1 MRLQMKITNSFLLKI
16 HLLLTGSSKI
26 KNISFISLLTLAA
39 SSPLKADFV
48 QLENGYY
55 YGSTLKDSVEV
66 SVSEDKITIDFTDG
80 STYNFN
86 RKSKTDYYK
95 KNISSD
101 GETLIQIMDNENF
114 KILGN
119 QSSETKAPY
128 SKYTLYKKPGFLN
141 KIIAALVTSALLFSV
156 FQFYLKLNKVWKRR
170 KISEVANSISI
181 VASLLGFA
189 TLVPFLLNSILI
201 TADYPSGVKYILGLI
216 LAIAFSLISMGYFV
230 EENKGVGFFTLLG
243 RALKTEGKESGDL
256 ISDMLRPKGATKIID
271 ILVKLAA
278 IDDDIAKEE
287 IDLINQFATK
297 WDIKIPELKAGK
309 PDHITNLVELK
320 SLVQS
325 YLDESPDI
333 EVAEGLV
340 DLINMMAEADDEV
353 TKEEAMAVAEFTGMI
368 AHYVSSEK
376 GGKMDMYEV
385 NIVPQDDKQIDA
397 VKEILPELDVV
408 VDRGGKVFKVGR
420 YFSEDYAEA
429 VCEKY
434 ITLGLYSVTSKVV
447 VDLSKD

>member
-1 MRLQMKITNSFLLKI
+1 MRLQMNTINDLILQFHLKLLDMIKRKDLFL
-16 HLLLTGSSKI
+16 
-26 KNISFISLLTLAA
+26 ISL
-39 SSPLKADFV
+39 FV
-48 QLENGYY
+48 SLVAPSLNAEVTKLEDGFYF
-55 YGSTLKDSVEV
+55 GSTLKDSVDV
-66 SVSEDKITIDFTDG
+66 SSSNENLVIIFSDG
-80 STYNFN
+80 SKYSFD
-86 RKSKTDYYK
+86 RKNKTAFYK
-95 KNISSD
+95 KNISND
-101 GETLIQIMDNENF
+101 GETLIQVIDSENF
-114 KILGN
+114 KILHN
-119 QSSETKAPY
+119 QNTENIKPY

-201 TADYPSGVKYILGLI
+201 TADYPSSVKYILGLI

-230 EENKGVGFFTLLG
+230 DENKGVGFFTLLG
-243 RALKTEGKESGDL
+243 RALKTEGQESGDL

-287 IDLINQFATK
+287 IDLINQFASK
-297 WDIKIPELKAGK
+297 WDIKIPELKPGK
-309 PDHITNLVELK
+309 PDQVTNLVELK

-325 YLDESPDI
+325 YLDEGPDI

-353 TKEEAMAVAEFTGMI
+353 TKEEEMAVAEFTGMI
-368 AHYVSSEK
+368 AHYVGSEK
-376 GGKMDMYEV
+376 GGKMNMYEV
-385 NIVPQDDKQIDA
+385 NIVPQDDKQINA

-408 VDRGGKVFKVGR
+408 IDRGGKVFKVGR

>member
-1 MRLQMKITNSFLLKI
+1 MIKRKDLFL
-16 HLLLTGSSKI
+16 
-26 KNISFISLLTLAA
+26 ISL
-39 SSPLKADFV
+39 FV
-48 QLENGYY
+48 SLVAPSLNAEVTKLEDGFYF
-55 YGSTLKDSVEV
+55 GSTLKDSVDV
-66 SVSEDKITIDFTDG
+66 SSSNENLVITFSDG
-80 STYNFN
+80 SKYSFD
-86 RKSKTDYYK
+86 RKDKTAFYK
-95 KNISSD
+95 KNISND
-101 GETLIQIMDNENF
+101 GETLIQVIDSENF
-114 KILGN
+114 KILHN
-119 QSSETKAPY
+119 QNTENIKPY

-141 KIIAALVTSALLFSV
+141 KVIAALVTSALLFSV

-201 TADYPSGVKYILGLI
+201 TADYPSSVKYILGLI

-230 EENKGVGFFTLLG
+230 DENKGVGFFTLLG
-243 RALKTEGKESGDL
+243 RALKTEGQESGDL

-287 IDLINQFATK
+287 IDLINQFASK
-297 WDIKIPELKAGK
+297 WDIKIPELKPGK
-309 PDHITNLVELK
+309 PDQVTNLVELK

-325 YLDESPDI
+325 YLDEGPDI

-353 TKEEAMAVAEFTGMI
+353 TKEEEMAVAEFTGMI
-368 AHYVSSEK
+368 AHYVGSEK
-376 GGKMDMYEV
+376 GGKMNMYEV
-385 NIVPQDDKQIDA
+385 NIVPQDDKQINA

-408 VDRGGKVFKVGR
+408 IDRGGKVFKVGR

-429 VCEKY
+429 VCKKY

-447 VDLSKD
+447 VDLSKN

>member
-1 MRLQMKITNSFLLKI
+1 MNIINDLILQFHLKLLDMMKRKDIFL
-16 HLLLTGSSKI
+16 
-26 KNISFISLLTLAA
+26 ISL
-39 SSPLKADFV
+39 FV
-48 QLENGYY
+48 SLVAPSLNAEATKLEDGFYF
-55 YGSTLKDSVEV
+55 GSTLKDSVDV
-66 SVSEDKITIDFTDG
+66 SSSNENLVIIFSDG
-80 STYNFN
+80 SKYSFD
-86 RKSKTDYYK
+86 RKDKTAFYK
-95 KNISSD
+95 KNISND
-101 GETLIQIMDNENF
+101 GETLIQVIDSENF
-114 KILGN
+114 KILHN
-119 QSSETKAPY
+119 QNTENIKPY

-141 KIIAALVTSALLFSV
+141 KVIAALVTSALLFSL

-201 TADYPSGVKYILGLI
+201 TADYPSSVKYILGLI

-230 EENKGVGFFTLLG
+230 DENKGVGFFTLLG
-243 RALKTEGKESGDL
+243 RALKTEGQESGDL

-287 IDLINQFATK
+287 IDLINQFASK
-297 WDIKIPELKAGK
+297 WDIKIPELKPGK
-309 PDHITNLVELK
+309 PDQVTNLVELK

-325 YLDESPDI
+325 YLDEGPDI

-353 TKEEAMAVAEFTGMI
+353 TKEEEMAVAEFTGMI
-368 AHYVSSEK
+368 AHYVGSEK
-376 GGKMDMYEV
+376 GGKMNMYEV
-385 NIVPQDDKQIDA
+385 NIVPQDEKQINA

-408 VDRGGKVFKVGR
+408 IDRGGKVFKVGR

>member
-1 MRLQMKITNSFLLKI
+1 MMKRKDIFL
-16 HLLLTGSSKI
+16 
-26 KNISFISLLTLAA
+26 ISL
-39 SSPLKADFV
+39 FV
-48 QLENGYY
+48 SLVAPSLNAEATKLEDGFYF
-55 YGSTLKDSVEV
+55 GSTLKDSVDV
-66 SVSEDKITIDFTDG
+66 SSSNENLVIIFSDG
-80 STYNFN
+80 SKYSFD
-86 RKSKTDYYK
+86 RKDKTAFYK
-95 KNISSD
+95 KNISND
-101 GETLIQIMDNENF
+101 GETLIQVIDSENF
-114 KILGN
+114 KILHN
-119 QSSETKAPY
+119 QNTENIKPY

-141 KIIAALVTSALLFSV
+141 KVIAALVTSALLFSL

-201 TADYPSGVKYILGLI
+201 TADYPSSVKYILGLI

-230 EENKGVGFFTLLG
+230 DENKGVGFFTLLG
-243 RALKTEGKESGDL
+243 RALKTEGQESGDL

-287 IDLINQFATK
+287 IDLINQFASK
-297 WDIKIPELKAGK
+297 WDIKIPELKPGK
-309 PDHITNLVELK
+309 PDQVTNLVELK

-325 YLDESPDI
+325 YLDEGPDI

-353 TKEEAMAVAEFTGMI
+353 TKEEEMAVAEFTGMI
-368 AHYVSSEK
+368 AHYVGSEK
-376 GGKMDMYEV
+376 GGKMNMYEV
-385 NIVPQDDKQIDA
+385 NIVPQDDKQINA

-408 VDRGGKVFKVGR
+408 IDRGGKVFKVGR

>member
-1 MRLQMKITNSFLLKI
+1 MNIINDLILQFHLKLLDMMKRKDIFL
-16 HLLLTGSSKI
+16 
-26 KNISFISLLTLAA
+26 ISL
-39 SSPLKADFV
+39 FV
-48 QLENGYY
+48 SLVAPSLNAEATKLEDGFYF
-55 YGSTLKDSVEV
+55 GSTLKDSVDV
-66 SVSEDKITIDFTDG
+66 SSSNENLVIIFSDG
-80 STYNFN
+80 SKYSFD
-86 RKSKTDYYK
+86 RKDKTAFYK
-95 KNISSD
+95 KNISND
-101 GETLIQIMDNENF
+101 GETLIQVIDSENF
-114 KILGN
+114 KILHN
-119 QSSETKAPY
+119 QNTENIKPY

-141 KIIAALVTSALLFSV
+141 KVIAALVTSALLFSL

-201 TADYPSGVKYILGLI
+201 TADYPSSVKYILGLI

-230 EENKGVGFFTLLG
+230 DENKGVGFFTLLG
-243 RALKTEGKESGDL
+243 RALKTEGQESGDL

-287 IDLINQFATK
+287 IDLINQFASK
-297 WDIKIPELKAGK
+297 WDIKIPELKPGK
-309 PDHITNLVELK
+309 PDQVTNLVELK

-325 YLDESPDI
+325 YLDEGPDI

-353 TKEEAMAVAEFTGMI
+353 TKEEEMAVAEFTGMI
-368 AHYVSSEK
+368 AHYVGSEK
-376 GGKMDMYEV
+376 GGKMNMYEV
-385 NIVPQDDKQIDA
+385 NIVPQDDKQINA

-408 VDRGGKVFKVGR
+408 IDRGGKVFKVGR